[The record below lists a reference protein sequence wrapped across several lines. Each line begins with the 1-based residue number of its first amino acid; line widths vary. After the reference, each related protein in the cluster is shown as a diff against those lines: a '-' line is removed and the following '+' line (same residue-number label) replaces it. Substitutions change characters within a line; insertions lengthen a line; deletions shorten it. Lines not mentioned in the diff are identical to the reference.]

1 MKLKEKITIPR
12 SKTYSELFIEVA
24 SRLNKEQ
31 VLPFRGREYNIGI
44 VQSHAYGKIK
54 DEQVERMIK
63 QVANEWFAK

>member
-24 SRLNKEQ
+24 DRLNKEQ
-31 VLPFRGREYNIGI
+31 LLPFRGREYNIGI